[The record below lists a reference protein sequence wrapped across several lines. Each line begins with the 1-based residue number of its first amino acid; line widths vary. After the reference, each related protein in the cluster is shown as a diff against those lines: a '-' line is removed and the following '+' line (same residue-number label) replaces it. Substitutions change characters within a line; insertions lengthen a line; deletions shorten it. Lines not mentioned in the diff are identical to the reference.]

1 MTQSRRP
8 NIQQHTARP
17 NQPIQTSSMAAE
29 DEEERMAYIDFINKL
44 MHRMRT
50 DSIKRMLESALVEI
64 K

>member
-1 MTQSRRP
+1 MTQSRKP

-17 NQPIQTSSMAAE
+17 NQPIQNPSMAAE

-44 MHRMRT
+44 MHRMRM

>member
-17 NQPIQTSSMAAE
+17 NQPIQNPSMAAE

-44 MHRMRT
+44 MHRMRM
-50 DSIKRMLESALVEI
+50 DSIKRMLEYALVET

>member
-17 NQPIQTSSMAAE
+17 NQQIHKTIMSADDA
-29 DEEERMAYIDFINKL
+29 EERMAYIEFITKL
-44 MHRMRT
+44 LNRMRM
-50 DSIKRMLESALVEI
+50 DSIKRILESALVET